1 MSDIYI
7 YIYLYLS
14 VLLSFHKVHRI
25 LIATD
30 CSRCWVQGIQRVD
43 FLSERIGLPWLC
55 KFIVFKRISIPRK
68 YSPLVYMYEY
78 CVTHTYKEYTQTTHL
93 NIFTPLPD
101 PNSVNSAHKFLVS
114 LINKYLIKHVSF
126 RPLKRNH

>member
-1 MSDIYI
+1 MYI
-7 YIYLYLS
+7 YHYLLFGFYN
-14 VLLSFHKVHRI
+14 VHRI

-43 FLSERIGLPWLC
+43 FLSERIRLPWLC
-55 KFIVFKRISIPRK
+55 KFIVFKGISIPRK

-78 CVTHTYKEYTQTTHL
+78 CVTHTYKEYSQTTHL

-101 PNSVNSAHKFLVS
+101 LNSVNCVHKFFVS

-126 RPLKRNH
+126 GPYVPFKTESLVL